1 MPAINVPQPEFMEDE
16 EISIFA
22 DAVGKFYQQHA
33 PEKRVLK
40 WREDGQVEREF
51 WNEAGEA
58 GLLGVSVP
66 EEYGGHG
73 GDFRHDMVVID
84 QQAKHGVEG
93 FAASLHNTIILPY
106 LVRHGTEEQKKKYLP
121 RLVSGDL
128 VSAIAMTEPGVGSD
142 LQSIT
147 TTALKDGNG
156 YRINGAKTYIS
167 NGQTA
172 DFIIVVA
179 KTDPSERAKGIS
191 LMLLETEGAE
201 GFQRGKKL
209 DKIGLDAQDTSEL
222 FFDDV
227 FVPSDAV
234 LGGEEGKGFYQL
246 MGELPQERL
255 IIAMGAMSTIE
266 RALEE
271 TVAFTKERKAFGKTI
286 WDFQNTQFTLAELKA
301 RGTAAKVFVN
311 DCIARHLEGKLDVPT
326 ACMAKLWLTEL
337 QGEVVDKC
345 LQLHG
350 GSGYINDYPIARMF
364 RDSRVSRIYGGSN
377 EIMKMVIARSMCPF
391 RAGLRAR

>member
-1 MPAINVPQPEFMEDE
+1 MPVIDIPEPEFMEDE

-22 DAVGKFYQQHA
+22 DAVGKFFERAA
-33 PEKRVLK
+33 PEKRVAK

-84 QQAKHGVEG
+84 QQGKHGVEG
-93 FAASLHNTIILPY
+93 FAASLHNVIILPY

-121 RLVSGDL
+121 RLCSGEL
-128 VSAIAMTEPGVGSD
+128 VSAIAMSEPGAGSD

-156 YRINGAKTYIS
+156 YRLNGSKTWIS
-167 NGQTA
+167 NGQIA

-179 KTDPSERAKGIS
+179 KTDPNERHKGIS

-201 GFQRGKKL
+201 GFARGKKL

-255 IIAMGAMSTIE
+255 LIAMQAMAGIE
-266 RALEE
+266 RALDV
-271 TVAFTKERKAFGKTI
+271 TVDYVKERKAFGQTI
-286 WDFQNTQFTLAELKA
+286 WDFQNTQFTLADLKA

-311 DCIARHLEGKLDVPT
+311 DCIAKLLDGKLDVAT
-326 ACMAKLWLTEL
+326 ASMAKYWVTEL
-337 QGEVVDKC
+337 QSEVVDKC

-350 GSGYINDYPIARMF
+350 GAGYINDYPIARLY
-364 RDSRVSRIYGGSN
+364 RDTRIARIYGGSN
-377 EIMKMVIARSMCPF
+377 EIMKMLIARSM
-391 RAGLRAR
+391 